1 MLRLYFD
8 EDAMDDALAE
18 ALRIRGVDVL
28 TAFEA
33 GMIERPD
40 EDHLDYATSKGRVLS
55 TFNVAD
61 CCRIHAAYQNSSR
74 PHAGIVL
81 GRQKQHSIGEQMRR
95 LPKLTAARSPEQ
107 MANHLEFLSAW
118 F

>member
-8 EDAMDDALAE
+8 EDAMDDALVG
-18 ALRIRGVDVL
+18 ALRVRGVDVL

-40 EDHLDYATSKGRVLS
+40 EEHLDYATGQGRVLY

-61 CCRIHAAYQNSSR
+61 FCRIHVEYQSSSR

-81 GRQKQHSIGEQMRR
+81 GRQKQYSIGEQMRR
-95 LPKLTAARSPEQ
+95 LIKIIAARSPEQ
-107 MANHLEFLSAW
+107 MTNHFEFLSAW
-118 F
+118 

>member
-1 MLRLYFD
+1 MLQLYFD
-8 EDAMDDALAE
+8 EDAMDDALAR
-18 ALRIRGVDVL
+18 ALRVRGVDVL

-40 EDHLDYATSKGRVLS
+40 EEHLDYATSQSRVLY

-61 CCRIHAAYQNSSR
+61 FCRIHAECQSSSR

-81 GRQKQHSIGEQMRR
+81 GRQKRYSVGEQMRR
-95 LPKLTAARSPEQ
+95 LLKLIAARSPEQ

-118 F
+118 